1 MFIEDLGMFFS
12 MNPISAIILGDF
24 SDLEEDSTNT
34 VASQNLEYLSF
45 KCLHFSPR
53 HLTTPM
59 AVHQTMAPGTI
70 LCLKS
75 SYIRNHHLL
84 VSLLSNCPPSTT
96 SALRLCHDN

>member
-12 MNPISAIILGDF
+12 MNPISAIILGEF

-45 KCLHFSPR
+45 KRLHLSPH

-59 AVHQTMAPGTI
+59 AMHQTMAPGTI

-75 SYIRNHHLL
+75 
-84 VSLLSNCPPSTT
+84 
-96 SALRLCHDN
+96 